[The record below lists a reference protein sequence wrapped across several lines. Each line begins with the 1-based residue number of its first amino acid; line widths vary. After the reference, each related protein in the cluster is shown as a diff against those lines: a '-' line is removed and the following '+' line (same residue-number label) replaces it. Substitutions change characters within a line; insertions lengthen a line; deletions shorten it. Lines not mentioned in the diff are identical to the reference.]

1 MARVGHPR
9 ALIFDLDG
17 TLVDSAPGICASCR
31 AACLALGYPEPSD
44 DDVRPLI
51 GLPLQR
57 LLQAIVPS
65 GLDEAAVAAWVAR
78 YRAEF
83 DRIALPATVAFPDV
97 PEELSRWRGE
107 GRRLALA
114 TSKYTEIAGRVLA
127 RAGLADLFDAVVGG
141 DQVERGKPDPEMTRR
156 ALTLLGASPAEAAVI
171 GDTAHDM
178 EMAAGASVAAYA
190 VAYGAHDRA
199 TLEAARPRA
208 IVDRFAELAVY
219 LG

>member
-1 MARVGHPR
+1 VHRPA

-57 LLQAIVPS
+57 LLRAVLPS
-65 GLDEAAVAAWVAR
+65 QLDDAAAAAWVVR

-83 DRIALPATVAFPDV
+83 DRIALPVTVTFPGV
-97 PEELSRWRGE
+97 REQLARWRGD
-107 GRRLALA
+107 GRLLALA
-114 TSKYTEIAGRVLA
+114 TSKLTDRAGRVLA
-127 RAGLADLFDAVVGG
+127 QTGLADLFDVVVGG
-141 DQVERGKPDPEMTRR
+141 DQVERGKPDPEMALR
-156 ALTLLGASPAEAAVI
+156 ALALLGAGSADAAVI
-171 GDTAHDM
+171 GDTAHDLQM
-178 EMAAGASVAAYA
+178 ACAAGVRAYA
-190 VAYGAHDRA
+190 VSYGAHDRA
-199 TLEAARPRA
+199 TLAAERPAA
-208 IVDRFAELAVY
+208 IVDRFSDLARY